1 MKAYVIRSISDN
13 PEQSLACVEREK
25 PSIGPRHVLVR
36 MRAATLNFRDLR
48 IFRGQYRP
56 RLTLPL
62 VPLSDGVG
70 VVEEVGS
77 EVRRFSPGSRVAGT
91 FFQPHPD
98 GDGQETGSTRVT
110 LGCETDGVLS
120 EWVSLPESGLVSVP
134 DHLSDEE
141 AAALPCAGVTAWN
154 ALMEGDPVRP
164 GDTVLIQGT
173 GGVSIF
179 ALQFARLAGCRTI
192 VLSRSS
198 AKLERARKLGATE
211 TICTGDV
218 PDWEKRVRDLTDG
231 QGVDRIVEVTGG
243 ESLPRSLEA
252 VRPGGQIVV
261 IGVLSGVETH
271 LSIAPILMKEI
282 RLRGI
287 LVGDRELFQRMNRAI
302 SANNLIPVI
311 DRTFPFSGV
320 LEAYR
325 FLDRGAVFGKLAI
338 RIPGS

>member
-1 MKAYVIRSISDN
+1 MKTYVIRSISEN

-25 PSIGPRHVLVR
+25 PAIGPGDVLVR

-70 VVEEVGS
+70 IVEEVGS
-77 EVRRFSPGSRVAGT
+77 EVRRFSPGNRVAGT
-91 FFQPHPD
+91 FFQPSPD
-98 GDGQETGSTRVT
+98 GTETGSGRMT
-110 LGCETDGVLS
+110 LGCEKDGVLS
-120 EWVSLPESGLVSVP
+120 EWVALPESGLVPVP

-141 AAALPCAGVTAWN
+141 AAALPCAGLTAWN

-179 ALQFARLAGCRTI
+179 ALQFASLAGCRTI
-192 VLSRSS
+192 VLSRSR

-211 TICTGDV
+211 TVCTGDV
-218 PDWEKRVRDLTDG
+218 PDWEKRVKDLTGG

-252 VRPGGQIVV
+252 VRPEGQILV
-261 IGVLSGVETH
+261 IGVLSGVETRVS
-271 LSIAPILMKEI
+271 LAPILMKEI

-287 LVGDRELFQRMNRAI
+287 LVGDRELFLRMNRAI
-302 SANNLIPVI
+302 DANGLVPVV
-311 DRTFPFSGV
+311 DRTFAFSDA

-325 FLDRGAVFGKLAI
+325 LLDRGEAFGKLAV
-338 RIPGS
+338 RIEGSV

>member
-1 MKAYVIRSISDN
+1 MKAYVIRSISEN
-13 PEQSLACVEREK
+13 PEESLACVEREK
-25 PSIGPRHVLVR
+25 PSIGLRHVLVR

-98 GDGQETGSTRVT
+98 GDRQETGSTRVT

-120 EWVSLPESGLVSVP
+120 EWISLPESGLVSVP

-179 ALQFARLAGCRTI
+179 ALQFARLGGCRTI

-302 SANNLIPVI
+302 SAGKLIPVI
-311 DRTFPFSGV
+311 DRTFSFSEV

-325 FLDRGAVFGKLAI
+325 LLDRGAVFGKLAI

>member
-1 MKAYVIRSISDN
+1 
-13 PEQSLACVEREK
+13 
-25 PSIGPRHVLVR
+25 

-70 VVEEVGS
+70 IVEEVGS
-77 EVRRFSPGSRVAGT
+77 EVRRFSPGNRVAGT
-91 FFQPHPD
+91 FFQPPPD
-98 GDGQETGSTRVT
+98 KTETGAGRVT

-120 EWVSLPESGLVSVP
+120 EWVSLPESGLVPVP

-192 VLSRSS
+192 VLSRSG
-198 AKLERARKLGATE
+198 AKVERARKLGATE

-302 SANNLIPVI
+302 SAGKLIPMI
-311 DRTFPFSGV
+311 DRTFSFSGV
-320 LEAYR
+320 PEAYR
-325 FLDRGAVFGKLAI
+325 LLDRGEVFGKLAI
-338 RIPGS
+338 RISGS

>member
-1 MKAYVIRSISDN
+1 MKTYVIRSISDN

-25 PSIGPRHVLVR
+25 PSIGPRDVRVR

-56 RLTLPL
+56 SLTLPL

-70 VVEEVGS
+70 IVEEVGS
-77 EVRRFSPGSRVAGT
+77 EVRRFSPGNRVAGT
-91 FFQPHPD
+91 FFQPSSD
-98 GDGQETGSTRVT
+98 GTETGSGRVT

-120 EWVSLPESGLVSVP
+120 EWVALPESGLVPVP

-218 PDWEKRVRDLTDG
+218 PDWDNRVKDLTGG

-338 RIPGS
+338 RISGS